1 MKKILATVIAN
12 LALTI
17 FVFAQSPGPVTP
29 PIPPP
34 ATQPVPLNYTLAP
47 TPVEVPPDT
56 TQNQNQKTIGPSST
70 TNPQNNNASK
80 GNNKSV
86 GSTNN
91 KSPQTNG
98 KKDE

>member
-1 MKKILATVIAN
+1 MKKILATAIAN

-47 TPVEVPPDT
+47 TPLEVPPDT
-56 TQNQNQKTIGPSST
+56 VQTQRTTGPSST
-70 TNPQNNNASK
+70 GNSQNNNASK
-80 GNNKSV
+80 GNSNSA
-86 GSTNN
+86 GNTNN
-91 KSPQTNG
+91 TGTQSNP